1 MSFTFSF
8 QFLAFSFSY
17 PRAESNCHLKFRK
30 LPFYPLNYKGL
41 YSACKANRKNGLFQI
56 IITLVFFSSRENP
69 IASYYLLYSFEET
82 FIQAKYNYK
91 ALKIQIITKKAR
103 KHTK

>member
-30 LPFYPLNYKGL
+30 LPFYPLNYKGPYL
-41 YSACKANRKNGLFQI
+41 DCKTNRKKRLFQI
-56 IITLVFFSSRENP
+56 NLIN
-69 IASYYLLYSFEET
+69 
-82 FIQAKYNYK
+82 
-91 ALKIQIITKKAR
+91 
-103 KHTK
+103 